1 MNHPLISGS
10 LLDHDYFIWFIS
22 SLLALSVCS
31 VFIIRQQQFNAA
43 PAIIIQET
51 ITHVEFA
58 TLAPPPVAV
67 IEPEITKPEPE
78 PQKIEEIIPPEP
90 VKEKPKPKVEPKP
103 KPKKKK
109 KPKPVKKKKP
119 LKKKPKPAKKKK
131 TVTQTSKPKAQKLA
145 KPSPVVSKS
154 DALLIEQTRV
164 SYHALLMRH
173 IDVHKNYPRV
183 ARKRHI
189 EGKVLVSFTLM
200 QGGKIKNLSV
210 SGKRSLLKKASE
222 QAIKNASPM
231 PSPPKSISLPMHV
244 KFYMDYFLS
253 K

>member
-1 MNHPLISGS
+1 MNHPLNSHS

-31 VFIIRQQQFNAA
+31 VFIMRQQQLNAA

-51 ITHVEFA
+51 ITHVKFA

-67 IEPEITKPEPE
+67 IEPEITKPETE
-78 PQKIEEIIPPEP
+78 PQKIEEVIPLEP
-90 VKEKPKPKVEPKP
+90 VKEKPKTKVKPKP
-103 KPKKKK
+103 KSKKKK
-109 KPKPVKKKKP
+109 KPKPVKKKP
-119 LKKKPKPAKKKK
+119 LKKKPKHAKKKK

-145 KPSPVVSKS
+145 KPSPIVSKS
-154 DALLIEQTRV
+154 DALLIEQTRF

-189 EGKVLVSFTLM
+189 EGKILVSFTLM
-200 QGGKIKNLSV
+200 KGGKIKNLSV

-222 QAIKNASPM
+222 QAVKNASPM
-231 PSPPKSISLPMHV
+231 PSPPKSISIPMRV